1 MPAEFPL
8 KLTETNPIHSVA
20 VTGGTGFIGKA
31 IIHQL
36 IQANLSVRALV
47 RPKSRAA
54 GFEHPQVTWIPG
66 HLNDSQSLKHLVT
79 STQAVVHCAGAVRG
93 RHLVD
98 FAPANIAGVANLV
111 RAARDAGDCR
121 RFLQI
126 SSLAAREPGLS
137 AYAASKYQGE
147 LVLQNEAGGLCWA
160 ILRPPAVYGP
170 GDRELLP
177 LLQWLRRGFLFTP
190 GAGQGRFSMIFVTD
204 IARAVKYWVQNE
216 TACSGCYALDDGTVQ
231 GYSWDEVLEV
241 GGQLFN
247 RSIRRMSVPVPLLK
261 VVAGFNLAF
270 AHLAGYRPM
279 LTPDKIKEL
288 CHPDWVCDNAA
299 FSSATGWQPQ
309 IVLREGL
316 RRTLGG

>member
-1 MPAEFPL
+1 L
-8 KLTETNPIHSVA
+8 KPTEPTPIHSVA
-20 VTGGTGFIGKA
+20 VTGGTGFIGRS

-47 RPKSRAA
+47 RPASRAA
-54 GFEHPQVTWIPG
+54 AFEHPQVTWIPG
-66 HLNDSQSLKHLVT
+66 HLTDPQGLQYLVAG
-79 STQAVVHCAGAVRG
+79 TQAVVHCAGAVRG
-93 RHLVD
+93 RHPAD
-98 FAPANIAGVANLV
+98 FAPANIDGVANLV
-111 RAARDAGDCR
+111 RAARETADCR

-126 SSLAAREPGLS
+126 SSLAAREPSLS
-137 AYAASKYQGE
+137 AYAASKRQGE
-147 LVLQNEAGGLCWA
+147 LVLQNEAGDLCWT

-190 GAGQGRFSMIFVTD
+190 GAGLGRFSMIFVTD
-204 IARAVKYWVQNE
+204 IARAVTYWLQNE
-216 TACSGCYALDDGTVQ
+216 NVCSGCYALDDGTVQ
-231 GYSWDEVLEV
+231 GYSWDEVLNV
-241 GGQLFN
+241 GEQLFN
-247 RSIRRMSVPVPLLK
+247 RSIRRVRVPVRLLRA
-261 VVAGFNLAF
+261 VAGFNLAL
-270 AHLAGYRPM
+270 AHLGGYRPM
-279 LTPDKIKEL
+279 LTPDKLKEL